1 MSRIVLN
8 LTEAE
13 FHLLAS
19 SVSVHR
25 SAANYVLMK
34 LRQKIKQLQGGE

>member
-25 SAANYVLMK
+25 SAA
-34 LRQKIKQLQGGE
+34 RKIQNSTNN